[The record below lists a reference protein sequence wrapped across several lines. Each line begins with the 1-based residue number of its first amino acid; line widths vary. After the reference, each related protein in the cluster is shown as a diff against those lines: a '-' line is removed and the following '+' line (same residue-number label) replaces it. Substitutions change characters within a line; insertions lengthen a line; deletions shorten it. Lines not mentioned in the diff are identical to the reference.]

1 MSETYEN
8 NAIVVAAVNRM
19 LNPIAAM
26 PVTNLDFNN
35 ANVRL
40 AYNTL
45 ITVSEVVQSEDW
57 AFNSFY
63 GFIFTP
69 EKDSKKIPWQNNILR
84 IHKRG
89 HRFIE
94 RDGYMFDM
102 ANGTLLFNSPL
113 QVDEV
118 TFHFAFQ
125 ELPILI
131 RNYITFKAAREFQVG
146 SNGSD
151 RVDVYLQE
159 KEYEARI
166 AAKDWDLTEGDFN
179 LFKNNSVVLA
189 NSRRPFNVFSHSNI
203 STSN

>member
-45 ITVSEVVQSEDW
+45 LAISEATQAEDW

-63 GFIFTP
+63 GFVFTP
-69 EKDSKKIPWQNNILR
+69 DSNTKKIPWQNNIIR
-84 IHKRG
+84 IHKKG

-94 RDGYMFDM
+94 RDSYLFDI
-102 ANGTLLFNSPL
+102 ATNNFTFTSPL
-113 QVDEV
+113 VVDDV
-118 TFHFAFQ
+118 TFQFTFH
-125 ELPILI
+125 ELPVLI
-131 RNYITFKAAREFQVG
+131 RNYITFKAAREFQIG
-146 SNGSD
+146 NNGSD
-151 RVDVYLQE
+151 RVDAYLQE
-159 KEYEARI
+159 KEYEARL

-179 LFKNNSVVLA
+179 LFKNESVVLA
-189 NSRRPFNVFSHSNI
+189 NSRRAFNVFSHSNI